1 MNTVGLQGIRT
12 KTNNVMEMRT
22 VLGIEAARETIINE
36 MGEVMKDMDIDPR
49 HVSFFF
55 FSFLCFF
62 SFFLGLPTIFKEYC
76 RN

>member
-1 MNTVGLQGIRT
+1 MNTDGIEGVKT

-49 HVSFFF
+49 HVSADTTETLLRGIGADLF
-55 FSFLCFF
+55 
-62 SFFLGLPTIFKEYC
+62 
-76 RN
+76 